1 MDANDPRWKAASDP
15 GPDPLTYKAMLS
27 EFQTGYRSAQE
38 EASGLGYHPSVAADG
53 LEQSDVI
60 PGAEEVIELLKRVVL
75 MAKGNRGVM
84 VKPERLVGKL
94 SSGLSRVMYNL
105 GKCQGYR
112 EYRKSVL
119 R

>member
-1 MDANDPRWKAASDP
+1 MNANDPRWKVSSDP

-38 EASGLGYHPSVAADG
+38 EAGGLGYHPSLAADG

-75 MAKGNRGVM
+75 TAKGSRGVI
-84 VKPERLVGKL
+84 VKPERLAGKL
-94 SSGLSRVMYNL
+94 SAGLSRVMYNL

-112 EYRKSVL
+112 EYK
-119 R
+119 